1 MNDEFEDRPR
11 EPMSDL
17 QFLLDLDGYEG
28 PIDVLLT
35 LARDQKVDLKK
46 ISILALADQYLSFV
60 ARARR
65 LRLELAADYL
75 VMAAWLAF
83 LKSKLLL
90 PEPEVEGGEP
100 TGAQMAAAL
109 AFQLQRL
116 EAMRNVAGK
125 LMERPQLGHDFFH
138 RGGAERLP
146 VRQKVVYNVKLFELL
161 RAYGSIATR
170 RQQGMLRII
179 PTELY
184 SMDEALKRLGDMLGH
199 TIEWKTLSTFLP
211 PQLND
216 GMGGRSA
223 VAAMFAA
230 TLEMVRSGKAELR
243 QEQIFGPIFLRGRT
257 RVEQ

>member
-1 MNDEFEDRPR
+1 
-11 EPMSDL
+11 
-17 QFLLDLDGYEG
+17 
-28 PIDVLLT
+28 
-35 LARDQKVDLKK
+35 
-46 ISILALADQYLSFV
+46 
-60 ARARR
+60 
-65 LRLELAADYL
+65 
-75 VMAAWLAF
+75 
-83 LKSKLLL
+83 
-90 PEPEVEGGEP
+90 
-100 TGAQMAAAL
+100 
-109 AFQLQRL
+109 
-116 EAMRNVAGK
+116 
-125 LMERPQLGHDFFH
+125 
-138 RGGAERLP
+138 
-146 VRQKVVYNVKLFELL
+146 
-161 RAYGSIATR
+161 
-170 RQQGMLRII
+170 MLRII